1 MKSRSE
7 KGTPEQAGTQG
18 LPLERLRQLLLPMV
32 AGISATKEH
41 LVEWVYGVGLEALRA
56 VLQES
61 AESLAGPKGQ
71 RLRERSANHWGKTR
85 AELPFGGRRIVI
97 ERPRVM
103 ARKTAAGRRREITLP
118 AFEHFKAIDPLPE
131 RVVNQILLG
140 VSTRGYEASLESR
153 PNQVPSR
160 GASKSA
166 TSRQLIKR
174 TRSSMEAQLGRRLD
188 DVRLIGLYLDGIVVA
203 RQSVVVALGL
213 AEDGSKVPLGL
224 WHGSTENSAVCT
236 ALLQDLLKRGLA
248 IDGRLLCVIDGGSGL
263 RKALGD
269 VLGELAV
276 VQRCQVHKLRNV
288 REHLPK
294 NCHAYVIGAMRE
306 AYKATSADTARKRL
320 KSLVTWLENG
330 GHEGA
335 AASLREGLE
344 ETLTVTKLGLPKT
357 LSRSL
362 ATTNP
367 IENLMSSV
375 RRVTRNV
382 KRWRRGDMIKRWVAL
397 GVFSAQQRFRRIK
410 GHRDMPSLV
419 KALRPTSQQQ
429 EAEKAVA

>member
-1 MKSRSE
+1 MKSKAE
-7 KGTPEQAGTQG
+7 KGTKTQG
-18 LPLERLRQLLLPMV
+18 ATEGMALERLRQLLLPMV

-41 LVEWVYGVGLEALRA
+41 LVEWVYGVGLEALSA

-61 AESLAGPKGQ
+61 AESLAGPKGH
-71 RLRERSANHWGKTR
+71 RLAERSANHWGTTR

-97 ERPRVM
+97 DRPRVM
-103 ARKTAAGRRREITLP
+103 AKQGGAGRRHEIALP
-118 AFEHFKAIDPLPE
+118 ALEHFKALDPLPE

-140 VSTRGYEASLESR
+140 VSTRGYEASLEPR
-153 PNQVPSR
+153 PNRVLSR

-248 IDGRLLCVIDGGSGL
+248 IEGRVLCVIDGGTGL
-263 RKALGD
+263 RKALTD
-269 VLGELAV
+269 VLGELAL
-276 VQRCQVHKLRNV
+276 VQRCQVHKLRNL
-288 REHLPK
+288 RDHLPK
-294 NCHAYVIGAMRE
+294 KSHTYVIGAMRE

-320 KSLVTWLENG
+320 KTVVAWLESS
-330 GHEGA
+330 GHEDA

-344 ETLTVTKLGLPKT
+344 ETLTVIKLGLPRT

-375 RRVTRNV
+375 RRVARNV
-382 KRWRRGDMIKRWVAL
+382 KRWRGGDMIKRWVAL

-410 GHRDMPSLV
+410 GHRDMPSLI
-419 KALRPTSQQQ
+419 KALRPTSQQVV
-429 EAEKAVA
+429 EEAVA

>member
-1 MKSRSE
+1 MKIRTE
-7 KGTPEQAGTQG
+7 KGTGRQAGTEC

-41 LVEWVYGVGLEALRA
+41 LVEWVYGVGLEALSA
-56 VLQES
+56 VLHES
-61 AESLAGPKGQ
+61 AESLAGPKSQ
-71 RLRERSANHWGKTR
+71 RLTERRANHWGKTR

-103 ARKTAAGRRREITLP
+103 ARKTRAGRRHEIALP
-118 AFEHFKAIDPLPE
+118 AFEHFKALDALPE

-140 VSTRGYEASLESR
+140 VSTRGYDGSLEPG

-166 TSRQLIKR
+166 ASRQLVKR

-213 AEDGSKVPLGL
+213 AEDGRKIPLGL
-224 WHGSTENSAVCT
+224 WHGSTENSTVCT

-248 IDGRLLCVIDGGSGL
+248 IEGRMLCVIDGGTGL

-288 REHLPK
+288 RDHLPK

-320 KSLVTWLENG
+320 KTVVTWLENG
-330 GHEGA
+330 GHEDA
-335 AASLREGLE
+335 AGSLREGLE
-344 ETLTVTKLGLPKT
+344 ETLTVTKLGLPKA

-382 KRWRRGDMIKRWVAL
+382 KRWRGGDMIKRWVAL
-397 GVFSAQQRFRRIK
+397 GVFSAEKRFRRIK

-419 KALRPTSQQQ
+419 EALRPTS
-429 EAEKAVA
+429 EKEGDKAVA